1 MMPFYRAL
9 PHIGTLFLLIIV
21 CDANGIS
28 MSEQYFKSLQESL
41 VINTT
46 PLELGGSQVTV
57 LPARGG
63 FIGRDKPGYEPL
75 SNRLFVA
82 PKAFNKPPAKMAIDG
97 FHEQLQ
103 STLVLSKGIEEQADL
118 MTLFAHAFYDT
129 ILEEEEENPE
139 FGAILQKLR
148 EIQSFLGE
156 QGIEFGEMEFDS
168 LYRDISQRVFLETLL
183 DWSDLLYYQGVDPRT
198 LKVEESRAAN
208 LFQKVQNN
216 VQTNDRNQFLK
227 LLYPSRV
234 KQNWEQ
240 KVSSRILDLKI
251 SIESGWFTQSVQS
264 YSLKKWFEMGLDRN
278 LFTSLVDLILEQYG
292 FPRGMKEHHER
303 LSGKLLKVREDL
315 KKARDNIDSADWF
328 SSTDHPA
335 PDSTD
340 PDFESIEKDQD

>member
-1 MMPFYRAL
+1 
-9 PHIGTLFLLIIV
+9 
-21 CDANGIS
+21 

-46 PLELGGSQVTV
+46 PLELGSSQVTV

-82 PKAFNKPPAKMAIDG
+82 PKAFNKPPARMAIDG

-103 STLVLSKGIEEQADL
+103 STLVLSKGIEEQANL

-139 FGAILQKLR
+139 FAAILQKLR

-156 QGIEFGEMEFDS
+156 KGIEFGEMEFDS

-198 LKVEESRAAN
+198 LKVEELRAAN
-208 LFQKVQNN
+208 LFQKIQNN
-216 VQTNDRNQFLK
+216 VQTSDRDQFLK
-227 LLYPSRV
+227 LLYPSRI

-240 KVSSRILDLKI
+240 NVSSRIQDLKI

-278 LFTSLVDLILEQYG
+278 LFSSLVDLILEQYA
-292 FPRGMKEHHER
+292 FPKSLKEHHES
-303 LSGKLLKVREDL
+303 LSSKLLKLREDL

-328 SSTDHPA
+328 SSTVHSV
-335 PDSTD
+335 PDNTD
-340 PDFESIEKDQD
+340 PDFKNIEKDQD